1 MIPSDKKA
9 PAEQVNLIKDT
20 TEFSDLLW
28 ALQKH
33 LEVDK
38 LLSSYSNYILEQLP
52 LESLLFN
59 HHERQLTVY
68 GRPHYATGPLIKR
81 SMYADNDYLG
91 DLFYHFNGELTDVQ
105 QAWLGACEHMLQY
118 PLRNAVAYYDLRS
131 QAVRDHL
138 TNLGNRVL
146 LEEVLEQLLYVQE
159 RADIQHAVILLDL
172 DNFKAVNDEHGH
184 QRGDAVL
191 TEFAAILR
199 QQLRNCDR
207 LFRYGGDEFLI
218 IVANPDEI
226 TLQRIFRRL
235 QLAISDDNLLSS
247 HQVSCSAGA
256 VLVKPAHTM
265 ASLLDEVDASLYQA
279 KQNGRN
285 QMVAPAFR
293 PFSQLGQRQ

>member
-1 MIPSDKKA
+1 MIPSDKQTSAA
-9 PAEQVNLIKDT
+9 PLAET
-20 TEFSDLLW
+20 TPQPDELLW
-28 ALQKH
+28 SLQQY

-38 LLSSYSNYILEQLP
+38 LLSTYSRYIQAHLP

-59 HHERQLTVY
+59 HHERQLTIF
-68 GRPHYATGPLIKR
+68 GRPHYATGPLTKR
-81 SMYADNDYLG
+81 SVYADNNYLG
-91 DLFYHFNGELTDVQ
+91 DLFYHFNGELNEAQ
-105 QAWLGACEHMLQY
+105 QSWLEACEHLLQY
-118 PLRNAVAYYDLRS
+118 PLRNAIAYYELRS

-146 LEEVLEQLLYVQE
+146 LEEVLEQLLSVQE
-159 RADIQHAVILLDL
+159 RTDIQHAVMLLDL
-172 DNFKAVNDEHGH
+172 DNFKAVNDKYGH

-247 HQVSCSAGA
+247 HNVSCSAGA
-256 VLVKPAHTM
+256 VLIKPAHT
-265 ASLLDEVDASLYQA
+265 AVSLFEEVDASLYQA
-279 KQNGRN
+279 KQNGRD

-293 PFSQLGQRQ
+293 PFSHLGHKV

>member
-1 MIPSDKKA
+1 MTPSDKPT
-9 PAEQVNLIKDT
+9 PADQVNLVNDT
-20 TEFSDLLW
+20 TQLNELLW

-38 LLSSYSNYILEQLP
+38 LLSCYSHYIQAQLP

-68 GRPHYATGPLIKR
+68 GRPHYATGPLSKR

-91 DLFYHFNGELTDVQ
+91 DLFYHFAGELTEAQ
-105 QAWLGACEHMLQY
+105 QAWLEACEHMLQY

-138 TNLGNRVL
+138 TDLGNRVL
-146 LEEVLEQLLYVQE
+146 LEEVLEQLLCVQE
-159 RADIQHAVILLDL
+159 RADIQHAVMLLDL
-172 DNFKAVNDEHGH
+172 DNFKTVNDEHGH

-191 TEFAAILR
+191 MEFAAILR

-235 QLAISDDNLLSS
+235 QLAINDNNLLSS

-265 ASLLDEVDASLYQA
+265 TSLLDEADTSLYQA
-279 KQNGRN
+279 KQSGRN
-285 QMVAPAFR
+285 QMIAPAFR
-293 PFSQLGQRQ
+293 PFSQLGHRQ